1 MATIAGHTQ
10 DHDFR
15 CAGHMRNG
23 KRNLFQQFSETRGS
37 TSIDDKSPARSSN
50 LPEFASVLKPVG
62 DRRSSELR

>member
-23 KRNLFQQFSETRGS
+23 KRSLFQQFSETRS
-37 TSIDDKSPARSSN
+37 SIAVDDKSPN
-50 LPEFASVLKPVG
+50 HKLKPQIDYPKLNKCIG
-62 DRRSSELR
+62 C